1 MTQPLKLLCILA
13 HPDDESLGTGGI
25 LAKYAAEGIET
36 YLITATRGERGWYRD
51 EREHPGLDVLGRT
64 REAELRAAAE
74 VLGIREVHFLDYI
87 DGDLDQAHPAEAI
100 AKIVGHLRR
109 VKPDVV
115 VTFDAEGSYGHPDH
129 IAISQFT
136 TAALMEAAD
145 PCSSY
150 YQDLAP
156 YSVAKLYYMAAT
168 KELLAVYQSVFGEL
182 VMHIDNVERRGQ
194 GWLDWAIT
202 TKVDAEPYWHTV
214 WQAVCCHRSQ
224 MPAYSRLERVSE
236 AQHTILW
243 NSQTYYRVFSRVNGG
258 RKIEHD
264 LFEGL
269 R

>member
-1 MTQPLKLLCILA
+1 MTQPLKLMCILA

-36 YLITATRGERGWYRD
+36 YLITATRGERGWYGD

-136 TAALMEAAD
+136 TAALMEAAN
-145 PCSSY
+145 PHSSY
-150 YQDLAP
+150 YQDLP
-156 YSVAKLYYMAAT
+156 PHSVAKLYYMAAT

-182 VMHIDNVERRGQ
+182 VMHIDDVERRGQ

-202 TKVDAEPYWHTV
+202 TKVDAKAYWHTV
-214 WQAVCCHRSQ
+214 WQAVRCHRSQ
-224 MPAYSRLERVSE
+224 MPAYSRLEQVSE
-236 AQHTILW
+236 AQHRILW